1 VDLKSL
7 TNGQLAQGIEYEADD
22 VEGDAL
28 WHSNS
33 GSICDD
39 ENRVFSEFQVSVL
52 PREMVIVEA
61 LRSSSRLV
69 YIYGPRKTATEDLS
83 IATS

>member
-1 VDLKSL
+1 MGSM
-7 TNGQLAQGIEYEADD
+7 AQGIEYEADD

-39 ENRVFSEFQVSVL
+39 DNRVFSEFQVSVL
-52 PREMVIVEA
+52 LREIVIVEA
-61 LRSSSRLV
+61 LRSSSRLA
-69 YIYGPRKTATEDLS
+69 YMYGPRRMATEDWS
-83 IATS
+83 ITTS